1 MTQMNYSICKKK
13 AKTNLKNYASMCY
26 LLTNAKTHNWVNFAS
41 GFSLKRVKRDSEI
54 YSNSEVEKF
63 ALETE
68 AKLES
73 HIQIASYIHLPHIL
87 VSFL

>member
-1 MTQMNYSICKKK
+1 
-13 AKTNLKNYASMCY
+13 MCY
-26 LLTNAKTHNWVNFAS
+26 RLTNAKTHNWVNFAS
-41 GFSLKRVKRDSEI
+41 EFSLKSVKKTHKPNIEVDSEI

-68 AKLES
+68 GKLES